1 MIHTVEN
8 CRGISL
14 KFRGK
19 YALRKSFVRNPCQH
33 VRQGC
38 ASVDG
43 RIGWRC
49 APVDGRIGWRCAPVD
64 GRIGWRCA
72 PVDGTLA

>member
-49 APVDGRIGWRCAPVD
+49 APVDG
-64 GRIGWRCA
+64 
-72 PVDGTLA
+72 TLA